1 MSFWDNVLQP
11 TPAML
16 LPPPENTPY
25 DNVLGTTTGLD
36 PSINDAGAEAVHPS
50 LSPDPNSPDSLT
62 QTAGK
67 PAGFDLPPDQLS
79 PDVFARWHTA
89 YQKEYINQH
98 KDANG
103 FVTIGAGTDTI
114 HATLSA
120 AQDKVFILE
129 ALQKVD
135 FATMALADQT
145 RIAAA
150 DQDFKAADPN
160 YHDALTR
167 LGLTADPNVVDGPN
181 SLLQKTIDAI
191 NGNEDPPSTD
201 IKDTAQFVSP
211 ADKAI
216 FLEEL
221 SNIRKRITGMG
232 VFSSTDINA
241 AVQAIRDRFHRV
253 AVFAKSLSPGN
264 AETPAFDDPNQT
276 RNVIS
281 LDNNAAII
289 RGLQSFMN
297 AEKQI
302 LAADNASSQIANTGT
317 LEGLTKHL
325 DAPNLV
331 AAFQLSA
338 NLKDQAINAG
348 DTEEINQINELLKTY
363 NAIQELI
370 NRTIAEMDASDNK
383 QKKGLLGFHDHD
395 NINNNTGVEPNTDDG
410 SGNGTTIP
418 IHSTIEEL
426 KNQLSPEQLKVISMF
441 EDVLGGIASPIE
453 DLLGIKRPNDFDFYD
468 NDGKTLNYFPKATWD
483 EWSAIL
489 GNTVQQISQEN
500 QLKFNDI
507 NSLEKE
513 RTSHFQS
520 ATNALTKALDI
531 TSSIG
536 RNLA

>member
-25 DNVLGTTTGLD
+25 DNVLGTATGLD

-62 QTAGK
+62 QTAGM

-103 FVTIGAGTDTI
+103 FVTIGAGTDAI

-145 RIAAA
+145 RIARA
-150 DQDFKAADPN
+150 DQGFKAADPN

-383 QKKGLLGFHDHD
+383 EKKGLLGFNGTHEQE
-395 NINNNTGVEPNTDDG
+395 VDDG
-410 SGNGTTIP
+410 QGGTTTITVND
-418 IHSTIEEL
+418 STEDL
-426 KNQLSPEQLKVISMF
+426 KNRLNDPDKLKVISMF
-441 EDVLGGIASPIE
+441 EDALNGAASPIE
-453 DLLGIKRPNDFDFYD
+453 ELLGIKRPKDFDFYN
-468 NDGKTLNYFPKATWD
+468 NDDKSLKTFQKATWD
-483 EWSAIL
+483 QWSAIL